1 MRTSWV
7 MLVSAAIVAVSFDAV
22 SAITD
27 ADQVNIVSADSDIP
41 SSDRTQRFLR
51 TSKTIEKADEGVQE
65 DVKSEVDDDEE
76 RVVPGTGLLDF
87 TKTVSFRTLDDVAAD
102 LGVMRG
108 SRKFIKP
115 LQSEND
121 WAMIKVAAR
130 KWKPERVD
138 EVLDIAAKRATMTG
152 DQLLRDPDYLFSKQ
166 YREFWNARKASA

>member
-27 ADQVNIVSADSDIP
+27 VDQVNLVSADSDIP

-87 TKTVSFRTLDDVAAD
+87 TKTASLRTLDDVAAD
-102 LGVMRG
+102 
-108 SRKFIKP
+108 
-115 LQSEND
+115 
-121 WAMIKVAAR
+121 
-130 KWKPERVD
+130 
-138 EVLDIAAKRATMTG
+138 
-152 DQLLRDPDYLFSKQ
+152 
-166 YREFWNARKASA
+166 